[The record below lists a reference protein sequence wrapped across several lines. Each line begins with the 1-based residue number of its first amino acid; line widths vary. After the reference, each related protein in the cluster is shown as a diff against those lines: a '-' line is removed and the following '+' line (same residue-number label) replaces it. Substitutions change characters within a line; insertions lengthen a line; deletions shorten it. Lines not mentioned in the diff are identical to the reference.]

1 MPVIP
6 TQHLEPLAPLVGRWR
21 TSGAVFDELGN
32 TQKHL
37 AGTDVYDWLPG
48 GNWIAHDV
56 DVTMGDQHVLVHE
69 LIGGVHPAGGW
80 QMHAFDAADSPGI
93 MRLSLEE
100 PGLLL
105 LRGNGVRS
113 WLRIR
118 AEEGNMTA
126 LWERE
131 VGDTWLTWMEMGFQR
146 A

>member
-1 MPVIP
+1 MPAIP

-21 TSGAVFDELGN
+21 TSGAVFDEHGN
-32 TQKHL
+32 TQTHL

-56 DVTMGDQHVLVHE
+56 DVTMGGQRVLVHE

-80 QMHAFDAADSPGI
+80 QMHAFDASDSPGV

-100 PGLLL
+100 PDLLL
-105 LRGNGVRS
+105 LRGDGVRS

-131 VGDTWLTWMEMGFQR
+131 VGNTWLTWMEVRFQR
-146 A
+146 S

>member
-6 TQHLEPLAPLVGRWR
+6 TQHLEPLTPLVGRWR
-21 TSGAVFDELGN
+21 TSGAVFDEHGN
-32 TQKHL
+32 TQTHL

-48 GNWIAHDV
+48 GHWIAHDV

-80 QMHAFDAADSPGI
+80 QMHAFDAGDSPGV

-100 PGLLL
+100 PSLLL
-105 LRGNGVRS
+105 LRGNEVRS

-118 AEEGNMTA
+118 AEESTMTA

-131 VGDTWLTWMEMGFQR
+131 VGDSWLTWMEVRFQR
-146 A
+146 S